1 MSGAFAG
8 ERFVVVGL
16 GVAGRA
22 AARVLAEEGA
32 AVRVTE
38 QQPAVGVADEL
49 VALGVDVRLGGHDP
63 SHLDDVDAAVASPG
77 VPEHATVLR
86 WALER
91 GTPIWS
97 ELDIGARLC
106 RVPYVAITGTNG
118 KSTTTKLV
126 AAMMSAAGLDAVAC
140 GNIGHPFSVA
150 AREGHDALAVET
162 SSFQLRFHHWLH
174 PRVSVLLNVAP
185 DHLDW
190 HGSLDGYAAA
200 KARIFELQGPGD
212 THVGNLDDPAAASM
226 SRAAPC
232 EAVWFGADGPADGGS
247 SGHPLP
253 RVGVRDGEIVA
264 WWGADEIELGR
275 PAHDAAGFVA
285 DCAAAGAAGLSFG
298 LSSEAVGAA
307 IRTTR
312 PLPHRGEEVARVAG
326 VRFLDDSKATNVHA
340 ALHAL
345 RGKDD
350 VVLIAGGM
358 AKGVDLSPLA
368 RAIPSLAGVVA
379 LGEAAPEIVSL
390 FDGRVPVQTAGS
402 IEEAV
407 SVAHAMAP
415 PGGVVLLA
423 PACASWDMFR
433 DYTERGDRFAAAARA
448 LAGEGTR
455 VEP

>member
-1 MSGAFAG
+1 VSGAFEG
-8 ERFVVVGL
+8 ERFVVIGL

-32 AVRVTE
+32 TVRVTE
-38 QQPAVGVADEL
+38 QRDAVDGADEL
-49 VALGVDVRLGGHDP
+49 IELGVDVRLGGHDHA
-63 SHLDDVDAAVASPG
+63 HLEGVDAVVTSPG
-77 VPEHATVLR
+77 VPERAIVLR
-86 WALER
+86 WAVER
-91 GTPIWS
+91 AIPIWS
-97 ELDIGARLC
+97 ELDVGARLC
-106 RVPYVAITGTNG
+106 TVPYVAITGTNG

-126 AAMMSAAGLDAVAC
+126 AAMMSEAGLDAVAC

-150 AREGHDALAVET
+150 AREGHEVLAIET

-190 HGSLDGYAAA
+190 HGSLEGYGDA
-200 KARIFELQGPGD
+200 KARIFELQGGGD
-212 THVGNLDDPAAASM
+212 THVGNLDDAAAASI
-226 SRAAPC
+226 SRDAPC
-232 EAVWFGADGPADGGS
+232 NTVWFGAGDPGPGE
-247 SGHPLP
+247 
-253 RVGVRDGEIVA
+253 VGVVDGRIVA
-264 WWGADEIELGR
+264 SRNGRGVSLGR

-285 DCAAAGAAGLSFG
+285 DCAAASATGLAFG
-298 LSSEAVGAA
+298 LPEEAIRAA
-307 IRTTR
+307 ITTMP
-312 PLPHRGEEVARVAG
+312 PLPHRGEEVARVG
-326 VRFLDDSKATNVHA
+326 SVRFLDDSKATNVHA

-345 RGKDD
+345 RGKRD

-368 RAIPSLAGVVA
+368 EGTPALAGVVA
-379 LGEAAPEIVSL
+379 IGEAAEAVL
-390 FDGRVPVQTAGS
+390 GVFAGRVPEGTAGS

-407 SVAHAMAP
+407 AVAHRMAP
-415 PGGVVLLA
+415 MEGIVLLA

-448 LAGEGTR
+448 LAEADAR